1 VRPVGTGAS
10 LRGVATVLKR
20 LRPEVKILAREPA
33 ESPVLAGA
41 ECGVHDIE
49 GIGIGYTPALWDATL
64 VDHVLAVATEDAKA
78 MARSVARKEGVF
90 AGTSS
95 GGNICAALR
104 VAEMLGP
111 NATIVTLSIDTGLK
125 YLSTD
130 LYCTSKKAESEL
142 AV

>member
-1 VRPVGTGAS
+1 
-10 LRGVATVLKR
+10 
-20 LRPEVKILAREPA
+20 
-33 ESPVLAGA
+33 
-41 ECGVHDIE
+41 
-49 GIGIGYTPALWDATL
+49 

-78 MARSVARKEGVF
+78 MARRVAREERVF

-95 GGNICAALR
+95 GGNVCAALR

-111 NATIVTLSIDTGLK
+111 NANVVTLSIDTGLK

-130 LYCTSKKAESEL
+130 LYRTVREEESRL